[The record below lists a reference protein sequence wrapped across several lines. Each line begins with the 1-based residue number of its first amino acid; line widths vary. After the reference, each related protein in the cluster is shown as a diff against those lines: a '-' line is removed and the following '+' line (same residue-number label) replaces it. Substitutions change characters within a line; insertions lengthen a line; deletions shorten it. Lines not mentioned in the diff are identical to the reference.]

1 MRLDGT
7 TIVAV
12 KKDGKTVIAG
22 DGQITAGE
30 TYILKRSAI
39 KVRRIYNGEVVIGFA
54 GSVSDAFNL
63 ATKFEAQLNK
73 YSGNFMRACIELANL
88 WRNDTTRN
96 LEAMMIA
103 ANKDYLV
110 LLTGDGNVI
119 EPDDNVVAVGS
130 GGNFALAAAKALMAK
145 TNLNAREIAETAMKI
160 AGEICIFTD
169 DKITVEEV

>member
-1 MRLDGT
+1 
-7 TIVAV
+7 
-12 KKDGKTVIAG
+12 
-22 DGQITAGE
+22 
-30 TYILKRSAI
+30 
-39 KVRRIYNGEVVIGFA
+39 
-54 GSVSDAFNL
+54 
-63 ATKFEAQLNK
+63 
-73 YSGNFMRACIELANL
+73 MRACIELANL